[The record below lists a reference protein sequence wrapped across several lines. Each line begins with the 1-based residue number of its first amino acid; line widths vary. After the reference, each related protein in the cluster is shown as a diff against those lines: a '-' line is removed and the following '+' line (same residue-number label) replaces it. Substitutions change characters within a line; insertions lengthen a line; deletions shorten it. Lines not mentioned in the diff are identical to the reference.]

1 MTQTDLD
8 RANYIKTVLDKIN
21 KVLNKTD
28 DGKLWFTNDCRYDDI
43 GWLAFYELEKEFLEI
58 LEKKKHALECEFA
71 NM

>member
-1 MTQTDLD
+1 MTQTELD
-8 RANYIKTVLDKIN
+8 RANYITTVLEKIN

-28 DGKLWFTNDCRYDDI
+28 DGKLWFTNDCRYEDL
-43 GWLAFYELEKEFLEI
+43 GWLSFYVLDKEFLEL